1 MRQAKTIRAFATL
14 ALAACSLAGCAGNGL
29 QTAAGSA
36 ACITRVE
43 GDTAPPDCTVTNPV
57 ATTGS
62 IAIMPPPPSFTAG
75 GSALDAVAKTP
86 EIMAAEARTRAAE
99 GDIDIALAAKRPT
112 AALLASFGGGAEHSS
127 AYNSGPASRY
137 SGNTYSYAL
146 GVDVPLYQGGRT
158 DAAIEAARAD
168 HRASG
173 EAATDRRVATGYEL
187 ALALLRIQQQ
197 RELLTA
203 LDRQRSALG
212 RLRDNVKTELDA
224 GNASRVDLDD
234 IARQFARIAVIRET
248 ALLTIAEAE
257 RTTKRLGSASNAK
270 LPRIASL
277 KLGENKQALIALALQ
292 NNPRLRERGARLD
305 AAKARITQA
314 EGELLPTVS
323 MGLRVGGEKGDLVA
337 PERIHGGRA
346 ELRFSMPF
354 DLSGVHSATIRRRSD
369 EKLAAQ
375 FDRDA
380 ALDGVSAAVNSAF
393 DRRAR
398 ARRMH
403 ALAETERRSAVKM
416 LDGVREE
423 RKVGERSTF
432 DEIRAIE
439 NLTNAETNMAIAKY
453 ELNAAEFTLAAETGA
468 IDRLIAPSA
477 PLSVAQAG
485 K

>member
-1 MRQAKTIRAFATL
+1 M
-14 ALAACSLAGCAGNGL
+14 
-29 QTAAGSA
+29 
-36 ACITRVE
+36 
-43 GDTAPPDCTVTNPV
+43 
-57 ATTGS
+57 
-62 IAIMPPPPSFTAG
+62 
-75 GSALDAVAKTP
+75 
-86 EIMAAEARTRAAE
+86 
-99 GDIDIALAAKRPT
+99 
-112 AALLASFGGGAEHSS
+112 
-127 AYNSGPASRY
+127 
-137 SGNTYSYAL
+137 
-146 GVDVPLYQGGRT
+146 
-158 DAAIEAARAD
+158 
-168 HRASG
+168 
-173 EAATDRRVATGYEL
+173 
-187 ALALLRIQQQ
+187 LRIQQQ

-203 LDRQRSALG
+203 LDRQRGALAK
-212 RLRDNVKTELDA
+212 LRDNVKVELDA

-248 ALLTIAEAE
+248 ALLTIADAE
-257 RTTKRLGSASNAK
+257 RTTKRLGSSSNAK
-270 LPRIASL
+270 LPRIANL

-292 NNPRLRERGARLD
+292 NNPRIRERGARLD

-323 MGLRVGGEKGDLVA
+323 IGLRVGGEKGDLVA

-393 DRRAR
+393 ERRTR
-398 ARRMH
+398 ARRMY

-439 NLTNAETNMAIAKY
+439 NLTNAEANMAIAKY
-453 ELNAAEFTLAAETGA
+453 ELHAAEFTLAAETGA
-468 IDRLIAPSA
+468 IDRLIAPST